1 MIFLFSWNLLIADAR
16 LRDSVGIRDMRQKAK
31 DSERYANSMQM
42 TIKGIEQAAA
52 RAFEKDKAE
61 QGVNRYQKNWVLHE
75 ESGYYYNSLY
85 GWYYDAKSKM
95 YYGGNPPD
103 WTHKP
108 NIPSAGYYGAV
119 NPQSDPLLQ
128 AVTHNDIKEE
138 HAQKNTYPVGFKVQ
152 KVHPL
157 ADIGGYQMPLEG
169 SFGSGHARTEPV
181 QEAKKQEKGKKM
193 IKASSGVAKKKSSEG
208 KGKETALSAKE
219 REFLAKREAARQR
232 VQKRTMDQFGL
243 S

>member
-1 MIFLFSWNLLIADAR
+1 MS
-16 LRDSVGIRDMRQKAK
+16 QKAK
-31 DSERYANSMQM
+31 DTERYANSMQM

-52 RAFEKDKAE
+52 KAFEQDRTE
-61 QGVNRYQKNWVLHE
+61 QETNRYQKNWVLHE

-85 GWYYDAKSKM
+85 GWYYDAASKM

-128 AVTHNDIKEE
+128 AVTHDDTKEE
-138 HAQKNTYPVGFKVQ
+138 RVPKNKYPVGMRVQ

-169 SFGSGHARTEPV
+169 QFGAGHAPRSEPV
-181 QEAKKQEKGKKM
+181 QETKKQKSGKK
-193 IKASSGVAKKKSSEG
+193 ILKTSSGVTKKKSSGG
-208 KGKETALSAKE
+208 KDKETAMSAKE
-219 REFLAKREAARQR
+219 RDFLAKREAARQR